1 MTDLARRIGIAQS
14 SVSNWAR
21 GISQPNHD
29 WIAKIADALGL
40 PVLWVYAGLIGE
52 SPDVNLTEEEA
63 YLLNLYRRMTPDKQA
78 TARSMVQALV
88 QLHGRDRADKFAEE
102 HTLESRSGQRG
113 GPQTLRVGQD
123 T

>member
-1 MTDLARRIGIAQS
+1 MYMRDLAREIGISQS
-14 SVSNWAR
+14 SVSDWAR
-21 GISQPNHD
+21 GVAQPSHE

-63 YLLNLYRRMTPDKQA
+63 SLLNLYRGMTPDNQA

-102 HTLESRSGQRG
+102 HTRESRSDQ
-113 GPQTLRVGQD
+113 
-123 T
+123 